1 MEKKEAFKKIAS
13 EREQSELA
21 QELPGVSGLSKWGL
35 PAAGIIVVLLGLWTY
50 LAFFHATFGIGNTVY
65 LYIDAD
71 DTPDS
76 VRVKIKNTARPGIS
90 AGFPVLSALSGYTVK
105 SGCYAEEPKDNMFSV
120 FRRLKQG
127 RQTPVRL
134 TIPNVRTMDRLAG
147 TLGKKLMMDSAV
159 VAQHFADSAFCR
171 QYGYDTATMACLF
184 IPNTYEVYWNT
195 SLEDFMKRM
204 QKENATFWNKER
216 LRLAE
221 AAGLTPNEVV
231 TLASIV
237 DVETANNAEKPMV
250 AGMYINRL
258 RTGMPLQA
266 DPTVKFALHDFSL
279 RRIYHNHLNVES
291 PYNTYRNT
299 GLPPGPIRIP
309 SIAGIAAELNHVKH
323 AYLYMCAKEDFSG
336 THNFARTYLD
346 HLATAANSSNAL
358 NRRGIKKKKKF
369 RNKNSEGRASLPS
382 LLQFLT

>member
-1 MEKKEAFKKIAS
+1 MQIYISFLKTLPFLVNFARLRNRISSSWKRKKHSRKSRVS
-13 EREQSELA
+13 ES
-21 QELPGVSGLSKWGL
+21 SLSKWGL
-35 PAAGIIVVLLGLWTY
+35 PAAGVIVVLLGLWTY

-76 VRVKIKNTARPGIS
+76 VQVKIKNTARPGIS
-90 AGFPVLSALSGYTVK
+90 SGFPLLSALSGYTVK
-105 SGCYAEEPKDNMFSV
+105 SGCYAVEPEDNMFSV

-216 LRLAE
+216 LRRAE

-237 DVETANNAEKPMV
+237 DEETANNAEKPMV

-258 RTGMPLQA
+258 RTSMPLQA

-309 SIAGIAAELNHVKH
+309 SIAGIDAVLNHAKH
-323 AYLYMCAKEDFSG
+323 DYLYMCAKEDFSG
-336 THNFARTYLD
+336 THNFARTYRE
-346 HLATAANSSNAL
+346 HLANAAKYSKAL
-358 NRRGIKKKKKF
+358 NRRGIK
-369 RNKNSEGRASLPS
+369 
-382 LLQFLT
+382 

>member
-1 MEKKEAFKKIAS
+1 MEKKEAFKK
-13 EREQSELA
+13 
-21 QELPGVSGLSKWGL
+21 WGI

-50 LAFFHATFGIGNTVY
+50 LTFFHATFGIENTVY
-65 LYIDAD
+65 LYIDTD

-90 AGFPVLSALSGYTVK
+90 SGFPVLSALSGYTVK
-105 SGCYAEEPKDNMFSV
+105 SGCYAVEPEDNMFSV
-120 FRRLKQG
+120 FRRLKLG

-134 TIPNVRTMDRLAG
+134 TIPNVRTMERLAG
-147 TLGKKLMMDSAV
+147 ALGKKLMMDSAV

-171 QYGYDTATMACLF
+171 QYGYDTATIACLF

-204 QKENATFWNKER
+204 QKENTTFWNEER
-216 LRLAE
+216 LRRAE

-237 DVETANNAEKPMV
+237 DEETANNAEKPMV

-266 DPTVKFALHDFSL
+266 DPTVKFALRDFSL

-291 PYNTYRNT
+291 PYNTYRNI

-309 SIAGIAAELNHVKH
+309 SIVGIDAVLNHVKH
-323 AYLYMCAKEDFSG
+323 DYLYMCAKEDFSG
-336 THNFARTYLD
+336 THNFARTYRE
-346 HLATAANSSNAL
+346 HLANAAKYSKAL
-358 NRRGIKKKKKF
+358 NQRGIK
-369 RNKNSEGRASLPS
+369 
-382 LLQFLT
+382 

>member
-13 EREQSELA
+13 EREQSGLA
-21 QELPGVSGLSKWGL
+21 QGLPGVSGLSKWGL
-35 PAAGIIVVLLGLWTY
+35 PAAGVIVVLLGLWTY

-105 SGCYAEEPKDNMFSV
+105 SGCYAVEPEDNMFSV

-237 DVETANNAEKPMV
+237 DEETANNAEKPMV

-309 SIAGIAAELNHVKH
+309 SIAGIDAVLNHVKH
-323 AYLYMCAKEDFSG
+323 DYLYMCAKEDFSG
-336 THNFARTYLD
+336 THNFARTYRE
-346 HLATAANSSNAL
+346 HLANAAKYSKSPQPK
-358 NRRGIKKKKKF
+358 GHQIKEKD
-369 RNKNSEGRASLPS
+369 RYKNSEGRASLPS

>member
-1 MEKKEAFKKIAS
+1 MEKKEAFKK
-13 EREQSELA
+13 
-21 QELPGVSGLSKWGL
+21 WGI

-50 LAFFHATFGIGNTVY
+50 LTFFHATFGIENTVY
-65 LYIDAD
+65 LYIDTD

-90 AGFPVLSALSGYTVK
+90 SGFPVLSALSGYTVK
-105 SGCYAEEPKDNMFSV
+105 SGCYAVEPEDNMFSV

-134 TIPNVRTMDRLAG
+134 TIPNVRTMERLAG
-147 TLGKKLMMDSAV
+147 ALGKKLMMDSAV

-171 QYGYDTATMACLF
+171 QYGYDTATIACLF

-204 QKENATFWNKER
+204 QKENTTFWNEER
-216 LRLAE
+216 LRRAE

-237 DVETANNAEKPMV
+237 DEETANNAEKPMV
-250 AGMYINRL
+250 AGMFINRL

-266 DPTVKFALHDFSL
+266 DPTIKFALQDFGL
-279 RRIYHNHLNVES
+279 RRITNQHLNVQS
-291 PYNTYRNT
+291 PYNTYLNA

-309 SIAGIAAELNHVKH
+309 SPKGLDSVLNYVKH
-323 AYLYMCAKEDFSG
+323 NYIYMCAKEDFSG
-336 THNFARTYLD
+336 THNFASNYAD
-346 HLATAANSSNAL
+346 HMVNARKYWKAL
-358 NRRGIKKKKKF
+358 NERKIFK
-369 RNKNSEGRASLPS
+369 
-382 LLQFLT
+382 

>member
-1 MEKKEAFKKIAS
+1 MEKKEAFKKIAN

-21 QELPGVSGLSKWGL
+21 RGLPDASGLSKWGL
-35 PAAGIIVVLLGLWTY
+35 PAAGVIVVLLGLWTY

-76 VRVKIKNTARPGIS
+76 VQVKIKNTARPGIS
-90 AGFPVLSALSGYTVK
+90 SGFPLLSALSGYTVK
-105 SGCYAEEPKDNMFSV
+105 SGCYAVEPKDNMFSV

-237 DVETANNAEKPMV
+237 DEETANNAEKPMV

-309 SIAGIAAELNHVKH
+309 SIAGIDAVLNHVKH
-323 AYLYMCAKEDFSG
+323 DYLYMCAKEDFSG
-336 THNFARTYLD
+336 THNFARTYRE
-346 HLATAANSSNAL
+346 HLANAAKYSKAL
-358 NRRGIKKKKKF
+358 NRRGII
-369 RNKNSEGRASLPS
+369 
-382 LLQFLT
+382 

>member
-21 QELPGVSGLSKWGL
+21 QGLPGVSGLSKWGL
-35 PAAGIIVVLLGLWTY
+35 PAAGVIVVLLGLWAY

-90 AGFPVLSALSGYTVK
+90 AGFPLLSALSGYTVK
-105 SGCYAEEPKDNMFSV
+105 SGCYAVEPEDNMFSV

-204 QKENATFWNKER
+204 QKENTIFWNKER

-237 DVETANNAEKPMV
+237 DEETANNAEKPMV

-279 RRIYHNHLNVES
+279 RRISPQSSERGKPLQYLPEHRPASRPHSYSFHRRYRRRVEPCQARLPVYVRQRRLFRYAQLCTHLPRTSGQRRQILES
-291 PYNTYRNT
+291 PQPKGINKRKR
-299 GLPPGPIRIP
+299 PI
-309 SIAGIAAELNHVKH
+309 
-323 AYLYMCAKEDFSG
+323 
-336 THNFARTYLD
+336 
-346 HLATAANSSNAL
+346 
-358 NRRGIKKKKKF
+358 
-369 RNKNSEGRASLPS
+369 
-382 LLQFLT
+382 

>member
-13 EREQSELA
+13 EREQSGLA
-21 QELPGVSGLSKWGL
+21 QGLPGVSGLSKWGL
-35 PAAGIIVVLLGLWTY
+35 PAAGVIVVLLGLWTY

-105 SGCYAEEPKDNMFSV
+105 SGCYAVEPEDNMFSV

-204 QKENATFWNKER
+204 QKENTAFWNKER

-237 DVETANNAEKPMV
+237 DEETANNAEKPMV

-309 SIAGIAAELNHVKH
+309 SIAGIDAVLNHAKH
-323 AYLYMCAKEDFSG
+323 DYLYMCAKEDFSG
-336 THNFARTYLD
+336 THNFARTYRE
-346 HLATAANSSNAL
+346 HLANAAKYSKAL
-358 NRRGIKKKKKF
+358 NRRGIK
-369 RNKNSEGRASLPS
+369 
-382 LLQFLT
+382 

>member
-1 MEKKEAFKKIAS
+1 MEKKEAFKK
-13 EREQSELA
+13 
-21 QELPGVSGLSKWGL
+21 WGI

-50 LAFFHATFGIGNTVY
+50 LTFFHATFGIENTVY
-65 LYIDAD
+65 LYIDTD

-90 AGFPVLSALSGYTVK
+90 SGFPVLSALSGYTVK
-105 SGCYAEEPKDNMFSV
+105 SGCYAVEPEDNMFSV

-134 TIPNVRTMDRLAG
+134 TIPNVRTMERLAG
-147 TLGKKLMMDSAV
+147 ALGKKLMMDSAV
-159 VAQHFADSAFCR
+159 VAQHFADSTFCR
-171 QYGYDTATMACLF
+171 QYGYDTATIACLF

-204 QKENATFWNKER
+204 QKENTTFWNEER
-216 LRLAE
+216 LRRAE

-237 DVETANNAEKPMV
+237 DEETANNAEKTMV

-266 DPTVKFALHDFSL
+266 DPTIKFALQDFGL
-279 RRIYHNHLNVES
+279 QRITNAHLTVES
-291 PYNTYRNT
+291 PYNTYLNT

-309 SIAGIAAELNHVKH
+309 SPIGLDAVLNYTKH
-323 AYLYMCAKEDFSG
+323 NYLYMCAKEDFSG
-336 THNFARTYLD
+336 THNFASNYAEHMKNARKYW
-346 HLATAANSSNAL
+346 NAL
-358 NRRGIKKKKKF
+358 NERKIFK
-369 RNKNSEGRASLPS
+369 
-382 LLQFLT
+382 